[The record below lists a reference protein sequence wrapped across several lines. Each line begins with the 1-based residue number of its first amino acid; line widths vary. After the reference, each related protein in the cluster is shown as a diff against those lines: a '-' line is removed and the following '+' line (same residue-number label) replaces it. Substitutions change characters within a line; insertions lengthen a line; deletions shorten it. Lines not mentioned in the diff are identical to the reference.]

1 MKVLVLGTWVP
12 GAGAGAG
19 AKKNLIKIGFFVKIP
34 VCSARI
40 TQLFGYQSK
49 ALI

>member
-1 MKVLVLGTWVP
+1 MKVLVLVHRVL
-12 GAGAGAG
+12 GAGAEIHF
-19 AKKNLIKIGFFVKIP
+19 KLDFFVKIP